1 MAVVSTL
8 LTVSVNVSALASVA
22 SATEEATVA
31 AAMVVTVLDK
41 ATAATAKMTIAMAGE
56 ARAMVAMEDV
66 LLVASAASEVDS
78 VADSPAAALEAM
90 AEATMTATVVV
101 MVVVMVVGMEVAS
114 AGEAAKDAEG
124 IPCIECVH
132 HKSNL
137 GTNFHCRANQRVE
150 IARAQ

>member
-8 LTVSVNVSALASVA
+8 PVVSVNVSALVSKA

-90 AEATMTATVVV
+90 VEATMTATVVA
-101 MVVVMVVGMEVAS
+101 MVVVMVVAS

-124 IPCIECVH
+124 IPSIECVH